1 MLGVM
6 VSPIDTPAEQVTKAV
21 RLDSDLAEKCEQWCE
36 ANESDFSKLARL
48 ALRRFLEREALEGQ

>member
-1 MLGVM
+1 MAF
-6 VSPIDTPAEQVTKAV
+6 PIDTPTEQATKAV
-21 RLDSDLAEKCEQWCE
+21 RLDADLAAQCEQWCE